1 MNDIFD
7 YVESLCKKAK
17 NASRQ
22 GAALSGEKK
31 NLLLKYA
38 VCIGVALLIT
48 VAVFWS
54 KGFFTDSAA
63 VNIQILSDGFFVSG
77 IVVSSVAGL
86 LFVGGEGMFI
96 GIGFVLRNV
105 VLTFIPGGRKKHE
118 RYADYR
124 ARKLERLKKEGDH
137 CILVTG
143 LSFLALG
150 VLFSVIWYANF
161 YQMPV

>member
-1 MNDIFD
+1 MI
-7 YVESLCKKAK
+7 S
-17 NASRQ
+17 
-22 GAALSGEKK
+22 EKK

-77 IVVSSVAGL
+77 IVVSAVAGL

-96 GIGFVLRNV
+96 SLGFVFRNV

-124 ARKLERLKKEGDH
+124 ARKLEGLKKEEDH

-150 VLFSVIWYANF
+150 VLFSVIWYMNF
-161 YQMPV
+161 YQMPA

>member
-1 MNDIFD
+1 MI
-7 YVESLCKKAK
+7 S
-17 NASRQ
+17 
-22 GAALSGEKK
+22 EKK

-86 LFVGGEGMFI
+86 LFLGGEGMFI
-96 GIGFVLRNV
+96 SIGFVLRNV
-105 VLTFIPGGRKKHE
+105 VLTFSPGGRKKHE

-124 ARKLERLKKEGDH
+124 ARKLEGLKKEGDH

>member
-1 MNDIFD
+1 MI
-7 YVESLCKKAK
+7 S
-17 NASRQ
+17 
-22 GAALSGEKK
+22 EKK

-38 VCIGVALLIT
+38 VCIGVALLIA